1 MWGLSHVFLT
11 RFLSRISALLIDMD
25 AARLL
30 HWRSFAAETVEKR
43 IEELRKKVVYI
54 KRSKSMYEKI
64 FELSVQDLHSQA
76 GSKTKIC
83 FFFVLSSLIDLL
95 DPGPGQT
102 ELVGKDAQRH
112 DSIHGAV
119 LLHGGQALSGH

>member
-76 GSKTKIC
+76 GSKNKNV
-83 FFFVLSSLIDLL
+83 FFCSVI
-95 DPGPGQT
+95 
-102 ELVGKDAQRH
+102 AY
-112 DSIHGAV
+112 
-119 LLHGGQALSGH
+119 